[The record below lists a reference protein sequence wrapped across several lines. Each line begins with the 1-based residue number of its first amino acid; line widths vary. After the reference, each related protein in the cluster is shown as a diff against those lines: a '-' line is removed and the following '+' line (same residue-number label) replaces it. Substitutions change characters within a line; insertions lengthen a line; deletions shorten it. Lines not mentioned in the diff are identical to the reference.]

1 MPELITTTHYTYE
14 YYIRHATRRY
24 LVKTAIASSVFF
36 LVILAIVLPLSL
48 NPKRQDR
55 DGSIDLANDSNA
67 TVVVVVDVDDETTTN
82 DGGTGTTGSNA
93 PEAPEDPPIN
103 FKNVNNKA
111 CEDDDTYTFKA
122 WGEKRDCDWI
132 SDDIDNRDKFCK
144 ETKNGVKVKSKCKVS
159 CNNCKDKNNNDEKP
173 SSGAASSS
181 NDSSSFSC
189 ADESGKH
196 FPKNKD
202 KKKRSCLKEKGKK
215 GETKFLK
222 KCQNDVYYR
231 TKCAESCDMCQQ
243 CVDDSAFTFKFWS
256 QQRDCAWISQSDN
269 NKQACENKQSV
280 RENCRDS
287 CDNCETNTPTLSPTF
302 LNYDPPQ
309 LTCTDES
316 DFVSSSME
324 TCSSIRVGDREE
336 SCQEERIRIFCP
348 TTVCYNVTI

>member
-1 MPELITTTHYTYE
+1 MRPLLLTTLI
-14 YYIRHATRRY
+14 ATVFV
-24 LVKTAIASSVFF
+24 LVTLAIA
-36 LVILAIVLPLSL
+36 IPLSL
-48 NPKRQDR
+48 KYKSQDR
-55 DGSIDLANDSNA
+55 DGSIDLQSDYTIIDDYTSNF
-67 TVVVVVDVDDETTTN
+67 DGDEE
-82 DGGTGTTGSNA
+82 
-93 PEAPEDPPIN
+93 PHEDPPIN
-103 FKNVNNKA
+103 FKNVNKA
-111 CEDDDTYTFKA
+111 CENDANYTFKA
-122 WGEKRDCDWI
+122 QGGTRDCDWI
-132 SDDIDNRDKFCK
+132 SGDPDRKKFCK
-144 ETKNGVKVKSKCKVS
+144 KTKNGVKVKSKCKVS
-159 CNNCKDKNNNDEKP
+159 CDKCKDKSDK
-173 SSGAASSS
+173 ASNASAS
-181 NDSSSFSC
+181 NASC

-202 KKKRSCLKEKGKK
+202 NKKRSCLKEKGRK
-215 GETKFLK
+215 GETKFLNL
-222 KCQNDVYYR
+222 CENDVYYR
-231 TKCAESCDMCQQ
+231 TKCTESCDICQQ

-256 QQRDCAWISQSDN
+256 QQRDCAWISQSDK